1 MSSISSLS
9 LGNASRASIQRIQSA
24 LKDATTEAG
33 SLRHADVGRTLGQV
47 TGNAV
52 SYRAQDTSISRMLES
67 NKLVTARLELTDDTM
82 ESIYKSAESFSGS
95 LITGVA
101 TSSGTSTLV
110 ANAATNLQQLVGSLN
125 LNVEGQYYMAGT
137 MSDVM
142 PAKDGSADVKAKFAA
157 FLTASG
163 ASGVDTVDPAKLSA
177 YFSDTGWTD
186 GSTVPPTLYRFDD
199 LFDVQTDASG
209 VESGAWKDNW
219 SNANSD
225 AAQSRISKS
234 ETIASSVSAN
244 EAAFRKVASAYAMIS
259 SLGLETMN
267 EGVRSAVA
275 TEATK
280 RLKAGMDEIT
290 ALRSDVG
297 MRLGRVEA
305 ANASLTQQKDVV
317 SAAFQ
322 RLEGV
327 DETEA
332 ALRLNSLKTQLE
344 TAYAVTGKLQGLSLL
359 NYL

>member
-9 LGNASRASIQRIQSA
+9 FGNASRASILRIQNA

-33 SLRHADVGRTLGQV
+33 SLRHADVGRTLGQL

-52 SYRAQDTSISRMLES
+52 SYRTQETSIARMLES

-82 ESIYKSAESFSGS
+82 ESIYKSAETFSAG
-95 LITGVA
+95 LITGAA
-101 TSSGTSTLV
+101 TSSGTAALV
-110 ANAATNLQQLVGSLN
+110 QNAASNIQQLVGSLN

-137 MSDVM
+137 MSDVV
-142 PAKDGSADVKAKFAA
+142 PAKDGSADIRTKFQA
-157 FLTASG
+157 FLSASG
-163 ASGVDTVDPAKLSA
+163 ATGVENVDPDKLSD
-177 YFSDTGWTD
+177 YFGAGWSDGTT
-186 GSTVPPTLYRFDD
+186 TYKFDD
-199 LFDVQTDASG
+199 LFELEVDANG
-209 VESGAWKDNW
+209 LESGAWKDNW
-219 SNANSD
+219 SNATSD
-225 AAQSRISKS
+225 TAQSRISKA

-244 EAAFRKVASAYAMIS
+244 ESAFRKVASAYAMIS
-259 SLGLETMN
+259 SLGLEKMG
-267 EGVRSAVA
+267 EGVRAMVA

-280 RLKAGMDEIT
+280 RLKAGMDEIV
-290 ALRSDVG
+290 ALRADVG

-305 ANASLTQQKDVV
+305 SNTALTQQKDVV